1 MSLLARLIQSSAL
14 THIII
19 ITIIIITV
27 TIITIIIIIV
37 ITITIILITI
47 IIIITIII
55 TCLSLLDF
63 SNVHSC
69 HCNILVLHILLYI
82 LDVNQFLNPIKNIN

>member
-19 ITIIIITV
+19 I
-27 TIITIIIIIV
+27 IITIIITIIV
-37 ITITIILITI
+37 
-47 IIIITIII
+47 IIITIII
-55 TCLSLLDF
+55 MCLSLLDL

-82 LDVNQFLNPIKNIN
+82 LDVYQFLNPIKNIY